1 MFWFVFSPRILREFF
16 VYILLTVLWD
26 AELKGMELPT
36 IISTRTERFKKSLL
50 VAFDFEQD
58 GSIMHMYY
66 MKAVRAVLK
75 KGEYF

>member
-1 MFWFVFSPRILREFF
+1 
-16 VYILLTVLWD
+16 
-26 AELKGMELPT
+26 MELPT

-66 MKAVRAVLK
+66 VKAVRAVLK